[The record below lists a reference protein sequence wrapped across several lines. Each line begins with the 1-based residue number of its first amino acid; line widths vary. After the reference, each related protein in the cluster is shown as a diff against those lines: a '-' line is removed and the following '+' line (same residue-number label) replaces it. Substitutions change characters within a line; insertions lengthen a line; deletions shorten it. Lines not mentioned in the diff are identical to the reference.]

1 MALCRNTLYNNIIYL
16 GIHDPYKSSD
26 FYMFWASL
34 IIECPTI
41 IDSRSIKN
49 LESRALRETI
59 LPYRCSFFC
68 NSHVCNVKRQRSSL
82 CPGCF
87 LAQIQVAAACHAEDG
102 RALCRFSSEN
112 SQLNANAQ

>member
-1 MALCRNTLYNNIIYL
+1 MQTTHNGLVSQYYIIIYNNIIYL

-68 NSHVCNVKRQRSSL
+68 NFTCLQCQTST
-82 CPGCF
+82 
-87 LAQIQVAAACHAEDG
+87 
-102 RALCRFSSEN
+102 
-112 SQLNANAQ
+112 